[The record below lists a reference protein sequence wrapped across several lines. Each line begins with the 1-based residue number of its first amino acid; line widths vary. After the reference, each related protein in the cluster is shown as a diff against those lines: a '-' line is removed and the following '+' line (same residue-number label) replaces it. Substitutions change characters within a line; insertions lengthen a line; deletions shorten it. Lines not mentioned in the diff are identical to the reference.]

1 MLKNLNLCVCV
12 QMKSL
17 EKRTLQTAEVRGVM
31 GASSPNEFR
40 SIECSS
46 PSSEISHASTV
57 CSPSPSPECCTE
69 HLLTQEIDPSGGT
82 DASSDSYVAGLS
94 DEELIAMLAGCAA
107 PAGRQT
113 RSHPHQ
119 SWTSGRM
126 YLAAGPP
133 PRQILDLDD
142 EEAAAAIESEAAA
155 SCCSFLHLEGCVDAL
170 DSLQDEALVCQ
181 SHTLD
186 DQDQHSTLWSQDS
199 LLLGLL

>member
-1 MLKNLNLCVCV
+1 
-12 QMKSL
+12 
-17 EKRTLQTAEVRGVM
+17 
-31 GASSPNEFR
+31 
-40 SIECSS
+40 
-46 PSSEISHASTV
+46 
-57 CSPSPSPECCTE
+57 
-69 HLLTQEIDPSGGT
+69 
-82 DASSDSYVAGLS
+82 
-94 DEELIAMLAGCAA
+94 MLAGCAA

-142 EEAAAAIESEAAA
+142 EEEAAAAIESEAAA